1 MSSTI
6 DRVHYYERQYLRSH
20 DLTAEQLYHMEMR
33 RRLNLALHLWGIVDG
48 LDLRESPPTPGLP
61 KSFFISRGMALDVF
75 GREVLLPYDYP
86 LTAEDLERNRIRFPL
101 RTYFL
106 SIGYRRDLATPPSGG
121 YRVCDLK
128 DQYTR
133 WRESFELLI
142 TETDPTPQTSSPP
155 GVAEALSD
163 DPVANPWPIVLGTV
177 KTDYDSDGKLTI
189 TLATSELR
197 TYAGVRAQ
205 RIITPASSVT
215 SNPAQTLLPFAIKA
229 DVLAEQNAFVGSNFE
244 IKNAS
249 GNPAPDDPTAA
260 NPRGKGVLKVA
271 DDMFLDGE
279 FYANVG
285 GEWLTMKDYLQ
296 SFIPEIQVGR
306 AVVPVTPLVSPT
318 SSGTEQIQVTLKR
331 LRKPKE
337 QLLMAAISSITWQ
350 SRQQADVWDNDN
362 TQISSPIKLS
372 VSDAVATEVSPTSY
386 RFDVAWAVEPTSLTP
401 VNVLNVPIREFTLSW
416 VAVFNP

>member
-1 MSSTI
+1 
-6 DRVHYYERQYLRSH
+6 
-20 DLTAEQLYHMEMR
+20 
-33 RRLNLALHLWGIVDG
+33 
-48 LDLRESPPTPGLP
+48 LP
-61 KSFFISRGMALDVF
+61 KSFFISRGMAIDAF
-75 GREVLLPYDYP
+75 GREIFLPYDYP
-86 LTAEDLERNRIRFPL
+86 LTTEDLERNRIRFP

-106 SIGYRRDLATPPSGG
+106 SIVYRRDLATPPSGG

-155 GVAEALSD
+155 GVAEPLSD
-163 DPVANPWPIVLGTV
+163 DPVANPWPIVLGTIQAGTV
-177 KTDYDSDGKLTI
+177 DGRLSI
-189 TLATSELR
+189 TTATAELR
-197 TYAGVRAQ
+197 TYVGVRAQ

-215 SNPAQTLLPFAIKA
+215 SNPAQALLPLAVKA
-229 DVLAEQNAFVGSNFE
+229 DVLAEQNTFVGSNFE

-249 GNPAPDDPTAA
+249 GNAPPPDPTIAT
-260 NPRGKGVLKVA
+260 PRGKGVLKVA
-271 DDMFLDGE
+271 DDLFLNGE

-306 AVVPVTPLVSPT
+306 TVVPVTPLVSPAT
-318 SSGTEQIQVTLKR
+318 TGTEQIQVTLKR

-337 QLLMAAISSITWQ
+337 QLLTAAISSITWQ
-350 SRQQADVWDNDN
+350 SREQEGVWDNDN
-362 TQISSPIKLS
+362 TQFSSPIKLS
-372 VSDAVATEVSPTSY
+372 VSDPVATEVSPTSY